1 MWTPANY
8 TELMNAI
15 WRLPVDWRFFVK
27 HQVFSRI
34 KLLDDGSLIGDGSEV
49 MTVLRDIA
57 EEYPD
62 VAEALR

>member
-1 MWTPANY
+1 
-8 TELMNAI
+8 MNAI

-34 KLLDDGSLIGDGSEV
+34 QLMDGNSRLGDGSEV
-49 MTVLRDIA
+49 MAVLRDIA

-62 VAEALR
+62 VAESLR